1 MVHKWDTKGR
11 ESIREGRGGEDQE
24 VENSSRKNLELV
36 VCRGRITSF
45 YDPEALL
52 FLGRRRR
59 RDLTLTSQHS
69 PVFVFTA
76 ASTPRLQP
84 PLLWIHAV
92 CRAWGWHTECVS
104 VLWYSGSVLTPLKT
118 TVSRRS
124 LYVFM
129 RHISFSKQ
137 VRDTVSEA

>member
-1 MVHKWDTKGR
+1 MELKLLYAFSSLQPICSSSYLKSSKRNDSNTKKQNRFLEKSNKTVELNKWCISETQKEESQSEKGEVGR
-11 ESIREGRGGEDQE
+11 IRKQRTAAGKIQSWSF
-24 VENSSRKNLELV
+24 V
-36 VCRGRITSF
+36 RGRITSF

-52 FLGRRRR
+52 FLGRRR

-92 CRAWGWHTECVS
+92 CRAWG
-104 VLWYSGSVLTPLKT
+104 
-118 TVSRRS
+118 
-124 LYVFM
+124 
-129 RHISFSKQ
+129 
-137 VRDTVSEA
+137 